1 MTQVVVGQILN
12 GIILGS
18 LYGIIAL
25 GVTMTFGITGIV
37 NFALGQF
44 MMIGAYATWYFTDM
58 AMLPFPVAVV
68 LAVALAAVAGLIADQ
83 ALFRFTRNNLVN
95 GLLVSIGLISVIE
108 SGALLAVHDDAEEHG
123 HRDLRIV
130 DPRRDH
136 ACRA

>member
-1 MTQVVVGQILN
+1 MMQVVVGQILN

-44 MMIGAYATWYFTDM
+44 MMIGAYATCYFTDL
-58 AMLPFPVAVV
+58 ALLPFPVAVV

-83 ALFRFTRNNLVN
+83 ALFRFT
-95 GLLVSIGLISVIE
+95 
-108 SGALLAVHDDAEEHG
+108 
-123 HRDLRIV
+123 
-130 DPRRDH
+130 
-136 ACRA
+136 